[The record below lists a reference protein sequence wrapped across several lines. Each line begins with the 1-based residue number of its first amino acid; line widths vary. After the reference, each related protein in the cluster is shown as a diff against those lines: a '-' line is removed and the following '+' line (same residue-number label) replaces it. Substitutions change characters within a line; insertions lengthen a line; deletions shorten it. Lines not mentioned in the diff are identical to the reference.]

1 MSPSPRRSLRGLW
14 KLFEDR
20 AFGVMLKAERRV
32 RALPANVR
40 LQPTA
45 LDRQVFR
52 LFVGIMAALVIVFA
66 MPSREWRIR
75 TLLMVG
81 AAMVVMLLVF
91 LVLDAFPQRK
101 R

>member
-1 MSPSPRRSLRGLW
+1 
-14 KLFEDR
+14 
-20 AFGVMLKAERRV
+20 MLKAERKV

-52 LFVGIMAALVIVFA
+52 LFVGTMAALVIVFA
-66 MPSREWRIR
+66 MPTRVWRIR
-75 TLLMVG
+75 ALLIVG
-81 AAMVVMLLVF
+81 AAIFVMLLV
-91 LVLDAFPQRK
+91 LLLLDAFPQRK